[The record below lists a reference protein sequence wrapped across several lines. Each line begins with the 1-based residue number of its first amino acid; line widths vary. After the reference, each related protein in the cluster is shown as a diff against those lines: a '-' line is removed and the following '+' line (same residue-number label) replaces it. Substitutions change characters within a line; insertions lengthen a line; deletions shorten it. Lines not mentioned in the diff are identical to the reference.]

1 MSQRIFVVGRARRR
15 LKKAAVRPASSLAA
29 AGRRLRRPR
38 VPSAAPTLTSL
49 AMVAGWVSTQRIAG
63 DGEFARQE
71 RAASLQRATDRSSF
85 RPFGAD
91 SRTPTFFDESPVQP
105 VAFAPAPL
113 VAAPTRFDPAHYAG
127 TTTLATAP

>member
-49 AMVAGWVSTQRIAG
+49 AMVAGWVSAQRIAG
-63 DGEFARQE
+63 DGEIARQE
-71 RAASLQRATDRSSF
+71 RAASLQQATERA
-85 RPFGAD
+85 P
-91 SRTPTFFDESPVQP
+91 SRHGVGEQVVFT
-105 VAFAPAPL
+105 AFS
-113 VAAPTRFDPAHYAG
+113 APTVPALS
-127 TTTLATAP
+127 TRAP

>member
-1 MSQRIFVVGRARRR
+1 MSQRIFVVGRANRR
-15 LKKAAVRPASSLAA
+15 LKKAAVRPATSLA

-105 VAFAPAPL
+105 V
-113 VAAPTRFDPAHYAG
+113 
-127 TTTLATAP
+127 